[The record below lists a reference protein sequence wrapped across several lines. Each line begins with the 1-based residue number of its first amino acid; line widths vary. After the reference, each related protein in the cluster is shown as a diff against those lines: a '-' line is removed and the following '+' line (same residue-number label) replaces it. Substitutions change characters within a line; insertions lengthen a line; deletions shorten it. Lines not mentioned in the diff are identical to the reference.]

1 MLRASAEHTGRPVD
15 LRAVGDPGTDALVG
29 GGLEL
34 VAFVDALVGRSRSL
48 DQARTEAAAALGPDG
63 ASAIARTVGNFEMM
77 NRLLDATGVA
87 VPVSMGEIAPD
98 LGLPPFH
105 GR

>member
-1 MLRASAEHTGRPVD
+1 MLRASAEQSGRPVD
-15 LRAVGDPGTDALVG
+15 LLAVGDPSVDAGVG

-34 VAFVDALVGRSRSL
+34 VAFVDALVGRSRQL
-48 DQARTEAAAALGPDG
+48 DPARAALLDAVGPEVT
-63 ASAIARTVGNFEMM
+63 SAVARTVGNFEMM

-87 VPVSMGEIAPD
+87 VPASMGDIASE